1 MTPYNIKNFKVRE
14 VSRIQ
19 YAFTYIL
26 SQNSY
31 WKCLYVKL
39 ASLVLWC
46 GAAATRR
53 RRRWRQRRQRRTWQD
68 SGVWRCV
75 PRAARRGAA
84 MARRGGGG
92 TSDHFNAR
100 LTCA

>member
-1 MTPYNIKNFKVRE
+1 MTPYIKNFKVRE

-46 GAAATRR
+46 GAAAKRR
-53 RRRWRQRRQRRTWQD
+53 RRRQRRTWQD
-68 SGVWRCV
+68 SGVWRRV
-75 PRAARRGAA
+75 ARA
-84 MARRGGGG
+84 ARRGGGG

>member
-1 MTPYNIKNFKVRE
+1 MTPHNIKKIKVRE

-26 SQNSY
+26 SQNLY

-53 RRRWRQRRQRRTWQD
+53 RRRRQRRTWQD
-68 SGVWRCV
+68 SGVWRRV
-75 PRAARRGAA
+75 PRAARRGV
-84 MARRGGGG
+84 GG

>member
-53 RRRWRQRRQRRTWQD
+53 RRRRQRRTWQD
-68 SGVWRCV
+68 SGVWRRV
-75 PRAARRGAA
+75 PRAARRGT
-84 MARRGGGG
+84 ARRGGGG

>member
-1 MTPYNIKNFKVRE
+1 MNPYIKNFKVRE

-46 GAAATRR
+46 GAGAMRRRR
-53 RRRWRQRRQRRTWQD
+53 RRRWRRRQRRTWQD
-68 SGVWRCV
+68 SGVWRRV
-75 PRAARRGAA
+75 ARA
-84 MARRGGGG
+84 ARRGGGG

>member
-1 MTPYNIKNFKVRE
+1 MNPYNIKNFKVRE

-53 RRRWRQRRQRRTWQD
+53 WRRRRRQRRTWED
-68 SGVWRCV
+68 SGVWRRV
-75 PRAARRGAA
+75 PRAARRGD
-84 MARRGGGG
+84 GG

>member
-1 MTPYNIKNFKVRE
+1 MTPYIKNFKVRE

-53 RRRWRQRRQRRTWQD
+53 RRRQRQRRTWQD
-68 SGVWRCV
+68 SGVWRRV
-75 PRAARRGAA
+75 PRA
-84 MARRGGGG
+84 ARRGGGG